1 MNEKVESGLEVAT
14 FWVLF
19 DATAEQRFI
28 KKDARDGTLA
38 FFDSE
43 HQAIR
48 AKRAHADT
56 DYKRVDYVRQSDAE
70 RALQQQHERH
80 RKTWRQLEQ
89 VTGLLKRAKLKLWT
103 SPGDTL
109 PDDITAALSQ
119 QAEPAQ
125 INQCD
130 GCQAGIP
137 ADENGYHRMGKPGGY
152 ADLMRCEKARYVSE
166 PAPAQDER
174 EA

>member
-43 HQAIR
+43 HQASR
-48 AKRAHADT
+48 AKRTHTDT

-70 RALQQQHERH
+70 RAVQLEMERH

-89 VTGLLKRAKLKLWT
+89 MTGLLVRLFDVAEYAET
-103 SPGDTL
+103 DMGTL
-109 PDDITAALSQ
+109 LVPHDLADDVRAAL
-119 QAEPAQ
+119 AA
-125 INQCD
+125 
-130 GCQAGIP
+130 
-137 ADENGYHRMGKPGGY
+137 KGG
-152 ADLMRCEKARYVSE
+152 E
-166 PAPAQDER
+166 
-174 EA
+174 